1 MTAANSYRW
10 RQRGTISLW
19 RYLDNTRSFPGWHF
33 SADDAGCASM
43 LALLD
48 ALFLDPEGT
57 TRTLQLTAPS
67 AEVLSVPNNRRAP
80 VEGPASLRL
89 SHSVDPEVLR
99 WTENGGRL
107 VLEIGQ
113 ARAPLLRKGVADV
126 AAGDGDYCIATVPL
140 PLWFWWWPRAAS
152 T

>member
-1 MTAANSYRW
+1 MIAAKSYRW
-10 RQRGTISLW
+10 RQRGTMSMW
-19 RYLDNTRSFPGWHF
+19 RYLENTRNYPGWHF

-48 ALFLDPEGT
+48 VLFLDPAGT

-67 AEVLSVPNNRRAP
+67 EEVLSVPNNRGAS
-80 VEGPASLRL
+80 VEGPVSLRV
-89 SHSVDPEVLR
+89 SHAVDPEALS
-99 WTENGGRL
+99 WSQEGDRL

-113 ARAPLLRKGVADV
+113 QRAPMLRKGIADV
-126 AAGDGDYCIATVPL
+126 AAGYGDYSIATIPL

>member
-19 RYLDNTRSFPGWHF
+19 RYLENTRNYPGWHF
-33 SADDAGCASM
+33 TADDAGCASM

-48 ALFLDPEGT
+48 ALFLDPAGS

-80 VEGPASLRL
+80 VKGPASLKL
-89 SHSVDPEVLR
+89 SHVVDPEVLR
-99 WTENGGRL
+99 WIQDGDRL

-113 ARAPLLRKGVADV
+113 QRAPMLRKGVADV
-126 AAGDGDYCIATVPL
+126 AAGNGDYCIATAPL
-140 PLWFWWWPRAAS
+140 PLWFWWWPKKR